1 MNTST
6 NKIHIFSFQHTVY
19 YCNVKIVVQESAR
32 EKELSPYYRYCT
44 GYFFV
49 VFVATYPLRK
59 LIKGPNRL
67 QYTAISDALPMK

>member
-19 YCNVKIVVQESAR
+19 YCSVKIVVQESVR
-32 EKELSPYYRYCT
+32 EKELRYCT